1 VTNKERECIR
11 DAARRYVREQAPSP
25 PIEVLERV
33 ARIVLQARTLT
44 GQQHVPSNHPH
55 PASTRGNMMQPAAE
69 KVAKGA
75 A

>member
-33 ARIVLQARTLT
+33 ARIVLQARTT
-44 GQQHVPSNHPH
+44 GRQAPKHHH
-55 PASTRGNMMQPAAE
+55 PASTQPSVMQGGRRA
-69 KVAKGA
+69 VAKGA